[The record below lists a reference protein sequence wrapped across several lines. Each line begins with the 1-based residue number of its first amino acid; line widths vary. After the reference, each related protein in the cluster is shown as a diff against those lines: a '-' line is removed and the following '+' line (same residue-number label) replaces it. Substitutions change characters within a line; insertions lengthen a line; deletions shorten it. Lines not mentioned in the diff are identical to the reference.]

1 MQARNRRMV
10 RCRWRLLGWVAG
22 LVVVLDQAT
31 KLHIHNT
38 FALYESRP
46 VVENFFALTYV
57 RNSGSAFGL
66 LAGFNPDLLRI
77 FFPVVTVLAV
87 VLLVWYLWRL
97 PASQRLTTWGVCLV
111 IGGALGNGVD
121 RFRIGQVIDLLD
133 VHWYGVYHW
142 PAFNVADSAIC
153 VGVGLLI
160 LDAFRTARVEA

>member
-1 MQARNRRMV
+1 MQVRNSRMV
-10 RCRWRLLGWVAG
+10 RCRWRLLGWLGG
-22 LVVVLDQAT
+22 LVVLLDQAT
-31 KLHIHNT
+31 KLYVHNT

-66 LAGFNPDLLRI
+66 LARSNPDVLRI
-77 FFPVVTVLAV
+77 FFPAITVLALA
-87 VLLVWYLWRL
+87 LLLWYLWRL
-97 PASQRLTTWGVCLV
+97 PAAQTLTLWGVCLV
-111 IGGALGNGVD
+111 IGGAVGNGID
-121 RFRIGQVIDLLD
+121 RFRIGQVIDFLD

-160 LDAFRTARVEA
+160 LDAFRAVRVER